1 LVCRIVEDDDAM
13 QLVLT
18 EDQALLARTAHEFV
32 AGSAP
37 LARLRKLRDGRD
49 ERGYALDRLA
59 KMAELGWTAIPFT
72 DDDGGLGMGL
82 AEVVLVTEAL
92 GRGLAPEPYIPSIVL
107 AGRAVA
113 LGGSAQQKADWLR
126 PAIAGQKVLAL
137 AHARRRGRFD
147 LTRAPVRATRIDG
160 GYRLTGEATQVWGGH
175 LADAYVVAARTA
187 GDDGDGS
194 GIALF
199 VVPAG
204 TPGLSAVRQHRIDSL
219 NVAQLVFDELVVG
232 DDAELAAA
240 GDGLGLLS
248 RVVDEATVALAGEM
262 LGGMSEALERTL
274 AYLRERRQFGVA
286 IGSFQALKHRA
297 ARLYIELELSR
308 SAVMA
313 AARAVDARVA
323 DAVQLVSLAK
333 ARLSDAY
340 CLIANEAVQLHGGI
354 GMTDEHDIGF
364 FLKRARASEM
374 TFGDAAFHRARF
386 AELAGY

>member
-1 LVCRIVEDDDAM
+1 M
-13 QLVLT
+13 QLALT
-18 EDQALLARTAHEFV
+18 EDQALLARTANEFIA
-32 AGSAP
+32 AGGSI
-37 LARLRKLRDGRD
+37 ARLRKLRDSRD
-49 ERGYALDRLA
+49 ERGYALDRLVR
-59 KMAELGWTAIPFT
+59 MAELGWTGIPVA
-72 DDDGGLGMGL
+72 DADGGLGMGL
-82 AEVVLVTEAL
+82 AEVVLVTEAM

-113 LGGSAQQKADWLR
+113 LGGSAQHKADWLG

-147 LTRAPVRATRIDG
+147 LTRAPVRATRVDVG
-160 GYRLTGEATQVWGGH
+160 FRMTGEATQVWGGH
-175 LADAYVVAARTA
+175 LADAYVIAARTA
-187 GDDGDGS
+187 GDDGDRS

-199 VVPAG
+199 LVPAG
-204 TPGLSAVRQHRIDSL
+204 TPGLTAVRQHRIDSL
-219 NVAQLVFDELVVG
+219 NVAQLVLDDLVVG

-240 GDGLGLLS
+240 GDGFGLLS
-248 RVVDEATVALAGEM
+248 RVIDEATVALTGEM

-274 AYLRERRQFGVA
+274 GYLRERRQFGVP

-313 AARAVDARVA
+313 AARAVDARSA
-323 DAVQLVSLAK
+323 DAPQLVSLAK
-333 ARLSDAY
+333 AKLSDAY
-340 CLIANEAVQLHGGI
+340 CLIANEAIQLHGGI

-374 TFGDAAFHRARF
+374 TFGDAAYHRARF
-386 AELAGY
+386 AELGGY

>member
-1 LVCRIVEDDDAM
+1 M
-13 QLVLT
+13 QLALT
-18 EDQALLARTAHEFV
+18 EDQALLARTANEFIT
-32 AGSAP
+32 AGEP

-59 KMAELGWTAIPFT
+59 RMAELGWTGIPFAEA
-72 DDDGGLGMGL
+72 DGGLGMGL
-82 AEVVLVTEAL
+82 AEVVLVTEAM
-92 GRGLAPEPYIPSIVL
+92 GRGLAPEPYIPSVVL

-113 LGGSAQQKADWLR
+113 LGGSAQHKEAWLH

-137 AHARRRGRFD
+137 AHSRRRGRFD
-147 LTRAPVRATRIDG
+147 LTRAPVRATRVDG
-160 GYRLTGEATQVWGGH
+160 GFQLAGEATQVWGGH
-175 LADAYVVAARTA
+175 LADAYVIAARTA
-187 GDDGDGS
+187 GDDGDRS

-199 VVPAG
+199 LVPAG
-204 TPGLSAVRQHRIDSL
+204 TPGLLAVRQHRIDSL
-219 NVAQLVFDELVVG
+219 NVAQLVLDGAVVG

-240 GDGLGLLS
+240 GDGFGLLS
-248 RVVDEATVALAGEM
+248 RVIDEATVALTGEM
-262 LGGMSEALERTL
+262 LGGMTEALERTL
-274 AYLRERRQFGVA
+274 GYLRERRQFGVA

-313 AARAVDARVA
+313 AARAVDAA
-323 DAVQLVSLAK
+323 SGDAAQLVSLAK

-340 CLIANEAVQLHGGI
+340 CLIANEAVQLHGGL

-364 FLKRARASEM
+364 FLTRARASEM